1 MKRFTAKLRKESQ
14 NAKSKQSKGQ
24 SVWERNS

>member
-1 MKRFTAKLRKESQ
+1 MQRFTTKLRKEMN
-14 NAKSKQSKGQ
+14 NAKSKQSKRE